1 MMDASIRRELRSL
14 AKATAETVSGQLVAA
29 GMLLESDPQ
38 AALAHAR
45 AARRIASRVSSVR
58 EANGLAAYAAGEYA
72 EALAE
77 LRAHRHMSGLS
88 LHIPVMADSERAL
101 GRPDKAL
108 ALLDEAPLG
117 ELPAA
122 ARAELLLVRSGAYR
136 DLNQLQ
142 DALSSLEVSELDSP
156 VIKPW
161 TIRLWYGYAEALLG
175 VGREVEAQEW
185 FGAVAAVDDG
195 TTDAAER
202 FEDVADE
209 DDSDK
214 EDGSS
219 EHSEGFR
226 GGHETTAETD
236 AMSDDSTDELAEE
249 PVAAEIVT
257 EAVTV
262 DDVTGVADLNFRS
275 GISTD

>member
-1 MMDASIRRELRSL
+1 
-14 AKATAETVSGQLVAA
+14 
-29 GMLLESDPQ
+29 MLLESDPQ

-77 LRAHRHMSGLS
+77 LRAHRRMSGLS

-108 ALLDEAPLG
+108 ALLDEAPVG

-161 TIRLWYGYAEALLG
+161 TVRLWYGYAQALLG
-175 VGREVEAQEW
+175 VGREAEAREW

-202 FEDVADE
+202 FEDGTDDDDGEASEEMVVAAD
-209 DDSDK
+209 
-214 EDGSS
+214 
-219 EHSEGFR
+219 
-226 GGHETTAETD
+226 TD
-236 AMSDDSTDELAEE
+236 VVNDELSDE
-249 PVAAEIVT
+249 PADAPEVTEIVT

>member
-1 MMDASIRRELRSL
+1 MLDPAIRRELRSL

-29 GMLLESDPQ
+29 GMLLESNPQ

-58 EANGLAAYAAGEYA
+58 EANGLAAYAAGEYS

-77 LRAHRHMSGLS
+77 LRAHRRMSGLS

-101 GRPDKAL
+101 GRPAKAL

-136 DLNQLQ
+136 DLDQPQ

-161 TIRLWYGYAEALLG
+161 TVRLWYGYAEALLG
-175 VGREVEAQEW
+175 VGREEEAREW

-195 TTDAAER
+195 STDASER
-202 FEDVADE
+202 FEEANDE
-209 DDSDK
+209 LTVVDPLSAAL
-214 EDGSS
+214 ED
-219 EHSEGFR
+219 
-226 GGHETTAETD
+226 A
-236 AMSDDSTDELAEE
+236 DSTPVIAEAAAQSEAAEE
-249 PVAAEIVT
+249 EIVS